1 MKSGTTRVR
10 WPLIC
15 AALVALSA
23 CSSGGNS
30 TTSSAA
36 PEATAPPS
44 STTTAADPLPID
56 APGSLAILDNA
67 GRVVVMNPNG
77 SGARVVASPE
87 TAYFQPI
94 WSPDGSIIAAGVG
107 EVDTPG
113 LALIDASRG
122 TVEVVATDQPV
133 FFAHWS
139 SDASRVA
146 FLSNGVGG
154 LLDMTVYDLDT
165 SETALFGQGSP
176 FYFSWSPDGDGLV
189 SHVGVD
195 VLDVTSQDGFVES
208 LAAPGLF
215 QAPQWTE
222 AGIFHLGVEGG
233 SQQLLLTD
241 GDSIPL
247 GIVSGR
253 AMFTATA
260 DGSRIALAS
269 LSEQDGVSARLQSI
283 PILPANRLIV
293 LDVATGDWEIVSR
306 NPRGAFFWSPGGEHL
321 LIIERG
327 EVAGTLEW
335 SVWDGT
341 ITSYGSFQPP
351 AEFVG
356 AFLPFFDQYAQSM
369 TLWAPDGS
377 AFAYPAVTDGV
388 AGIWVQGVEAGAPV
402 RVADGSW
409 VSWSRD

>member
-1 MKSGTTRVR
+1 MNLGSTRVR
-10 WPLIC
+10 WRLLC

-23 CSSGGNS
+23 CSPGGNS

-36 PEATAPPS
+36 AEATTPPS
-44 STTTAADPLPID
+44 STTTTAVPGPID

-77 SGARVVASPE
+77 SGVREITSPE
-87 TAYFQPI
+87 NAYFQPI

-107 EVDTPG
+107 GADTLG
-113 LALIDASRG
+113 LALIDARQG
-122 TVEVVATDQPV
+122 TVEVVPTGAPV
-133 FFAHWS
+133 FYAHWS
-139 SDASRVA
+139 SDNSRVA
-146 FLSNGVGG
+146 FLNNGVGG
-154 LLDMTVYDLDT
+154 LLDMTVHDLDT
-165 SETALFGQGSP
+165 NETTLFGQGSP
-176 FYFSWSPDGDGLV
+176 FYFSWSPDGDRLV

-195 VLDVTSQDGFVES
+195 VLDVTSQDGIVQS
-208 LAAPGLF
+208 LAPPGLF

-222 AGIFHLGVEGG
+222 AGIFHVGVEGG
-233 SQQLLLTD
+233 SQQLLLTT

-253 AMFTATA
+253 VLFTATA
-260 DGSRIALAS
+260 DGSRVALATIS
-269 LSEQDGVSARLQSI
+269 DQDGVSARLQSI
-283 PILPANRLIV
+283 PVLPANRLVV

-306 NPRGAFFWSPGGEHL
+306 NPLGAFFWSPAGDHL

-327 EVAGTLEW
+327 EVAGSLEW
-335 SVWDGT
+335 SVWDGD
-341 ITSYGSFQPP
+341 ITSFGPFEPP
-351 AEFVG
+351 VEFVG

-377 AFAYPAVTDGV
+377 AFAYPEVTDGV
-388 AGIWVQGVEAGAPV
+388 SGIWVQGVDAGAPV